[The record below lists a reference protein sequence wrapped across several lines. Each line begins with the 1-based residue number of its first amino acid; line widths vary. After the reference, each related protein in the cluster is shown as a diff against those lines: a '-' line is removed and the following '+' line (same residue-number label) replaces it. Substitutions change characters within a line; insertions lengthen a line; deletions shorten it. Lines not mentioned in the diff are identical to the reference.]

1 MEYELNS
8 NAAFEYKTVLN
19 KLYYGETYPLNRK
32 KLNKKIQKSAR
43 KTKPLKIFFN
53 SVLRRLHNES

>member
-1 MEYELNS
+1 MKWCTIIISGQKAFSENNSVMEYELNS

-32 KLNKKIQKSAR
+32 KLIK
-43 KTKPLKIFFN
+43 
-53 SVLRRLHNES
+53 

>member
-1 MEYELNS
+1 MKWCTIIISGRKAFSGNNSVMEYELNS

-32 KLNKKIQKSAR
+32 KLNK
-43 KTKPLKIFFN
+43 
-53 SVLRRLHNES
+53 